1 MIKLGGGIGGWGLG
15 TGKARQRQGKARYVQ
30 AYPGMSRHVQAK
42 ERRGKSVKTGGGIC
56 CREGDYVP
64 RLALTPTESTA
75 YTNKNKT
82 STSWAGTLEDCI
94 ISVRTEYQYQSV

>member
-42 ERRGKSVKTGGGIC
+42 ERRGKSVKTGG
-56 CREGDYVP
+56 EY
-64 RLALTPTESTA
+64 A
-75 YTNKNKT
+75 
-82 STSWAGTLEDCI
+82 AGKAIMYLG
-94 ISVRTEYQYQSV
+94 SR